1 MAAPA
6 SRTSL
11 TGGEWDNTKCES
23 LAHVLAMNCRNI
35 ISVDVED
42 YFHVEAFSDIVDRG
56 RWGTYESRVEANT
69 RRILD
74 LFDRSRVKGTFF
86 ILGWV
91 AERYP
96 HLVRQIVD
104 AGHEPGCHS
113 FWHRLIYKLTPD
125 EFREDTL
132 RAKNCIEQA
141 AGQPVYG
148 YRAPSFSVTARSA
161 WALDVLA
168 DLGFRYDSSVFPV
181 KHDTYGVPDAPRGP
195 FSVNT
200 SAGPITEFPM
210 ATFRFGRSPNLP
222 VAGGGY
228 LRIFPY
234 WYTKAGVERA
244 WNEGLPVVSYVHPWE
259 FDPEQPRLN
268 GRFKS
273 RLRHYTNLAKT
284 EVRLRKLMGLG
295 EFTSFRD
302 SGLGESAPA
311 YQFKNEETVSQ

>member
-1 MAAPA
+1 
-6 SRTSL
+6 
-11 TGGEWDNTKCES
+11 
-23 LAHVLAMNCRNI
+23 MNCRNI

-56 RWGTYESRVEANT
+56 QWGSYASRVEKNT
-69 RRILD
+69 QRLLN
-74 LFDRSRVKGTFF
+74 LFDECGVKGTFF

-96 HLVRQIVD
+96 RLVRQIVD

-113 FWHRLIYKLTPD
+113 YWHRLIYKLTPD
-125 EFREDTL
+125 EFHQDTL
-132 RAKNCIEQA
+132 RAKDCIEQA
-141 AGQPVYG
+141 AGQPVFG

-168 DLGFRYDSSVFPV
+168 ALGFRYDSSVFPV

-195 FSVNT
+195 FSVET
-200 SAGPITEFPM
+200 PSGPITEFPM
-210 ATFRFGRSPNLP
+210 ATFRFGSGPNLP

-228 LRIFPY
+228 LRIFPF

-244 WNEGLPVVSYVHPWE
+244 WKEGLPVICYVHPWE
-259 FDPEQPRLN
+259 VDPGQPRLN

-273 RLRHYTNLAKT
+273 RLRHYTNLSKT
-284 EVRLRKLMGLG
+284 EHRLRKLLGLG
-295 EFTSFRD
+295 GFTSFRD
-302 SGLGESAPA
+302 SGLGVNAA
-311 YQFKNEETVSQ
+311 NYQFRVEETVLQ

>member
-1 MAAPA
+1 M
-6 SRTSL
+6 SR
-11 TGGEWDNTKCES
+11 
-23 LAHVLAMNCRNI
+23 RNV

-42 YFHVEAFSDIVDRG
+42 YFQVEAFADLVERG
-56 RWGTYESRVEANT
+56 QWETYASRVEANT
-69 RRILD
+69 HRILD
-74 LFDRSRVKGTFF
+74 LFDESGVKGTFF

-96 HLVRQIVD
+96 RLVRQIVD
-104 AGHEPGCHS
+104 RGHEPACHS
-113 FWHRLIYKLTPD
+113 YWHRLIYKLTPE
-125 EFREDTL
+125 EFRDDT
-132 RAKNCIEQA
+132 RHAKDCIEQA
-141 AGQPVYG
+141 AGEPVYG

-181 KHDTYGVPDAPRGP
+181 RHDVYGVPDAPRSP
-195 FSVNT
+195 FIVNT
-200 SAGPITEFPM
+200 SSGPMTEFPM
-210 ATFRFGRSPNLP
+210 TTFRVGNGPNMP

-234 WYTKAGVERA
+234 AYTKFGVQRA
-244 WNEGLPVVSYVHPWE
+244 WKEGLPVISYIHPWE

-284 EVRLRKLMGLG
+284 EGRMRKLIRLG

-302 SGLGESAPA
+302 SGLGGAAPL
-311 YQFKNEETVSQ
+311 YEFKEECLNSEAG